1 MSATTTSTHG
11 LTATGVPKMPFW
23 LTILRIVALVL
34 SLGVLIAAAYHLSL
48 LGGWSQY
55 YVGSNPAGF
64 LIFDSIFTFLI
75 LGGMLAA
82 EFFAPHMYLRLLFVG
97 ALILDA
103 IFWLSAWAWAASW
116 ASNYYSIY
124 NAAGFGLY
132 AELQAWGASML
143 AGSVLGAFTWVV
155 IIVITVFFVKAC
167 MDSPQDSSFSPRAP
181 TDPEMGPPKQ
191 EGVSQPQYA

>member
-64 LIFDSIFTFLI
+64 LIFDASHTHI
-75 LGGMLAA
+75 LC
-82 EFFAPHMYLRLLFVG
+82 LLC
-97 ALILDA
+97 L
-103 IFWLSAWAWAASW
+103 
-116 ASNYYSIY
+116 
-124 NAAGFGLY
+124 
-132 AELQAWGASML
+132 
-143 AGSVLGAFTWVV
+143 
-155 IIVITVFFVKAC
+155 
-167 MDSPQDSSFSPRAP
+167 
-181 TDPEMGPPKQ
+181 
-191 EGVSQPQYA
+191 

>member
-1 MSATTTSTHG
+1 MSGTTTSTHG
-11 LTATGVPKMPFW
+11 LTVTGVPKMPFW

-55 YVGSNPAGF
+55 Y
-64 LIFDSIFTFLI
+64 SIFTFLI

-116 ASNYYSIY
+116 TSNYYSIY

-132 AELQAWGASML
+132 AELKAWGASML

-155 IIVITVFFVKAC
+155 IIVIIVFFVKAC

-181 TDPEMGPPKQ
+181 SDPEMGPPKQ

>member
-11 LTATGVPKMPFW
+11 LTVTGVPKMPLW
-23 LTILRIVALVL
+23 LTILRVAALVL

-55 YVGSNPAGF
+55 Y
-64 LIFDSIFTFLI
+64 SIFTFLI

-103 IFWLSAWAWAASW
+103 IFLAFRL
-116 ASNYYSIY
+116 
-124 NAAGFGLY
+124 GMGRFLDF
-132 AELQAWGASML
+132 EAWGASML
-143 AGSVLGAFTWVV
+143 AGSVLGVFTWVV

-181 TDPEMGPPKQ
+181 ADPEMGQPKP
-191 EGVSQPQYA
+191 EGMSQPQYA

>member
-1 MSATTTSTHG
+1 
-11 LTATGVPKMPFW
+11 
-23 LTILRIVALVL
+23 
-34 SLGVLIAAAYHLSL
+34 
-48 LGGWSQY
+48 
-55 YVGSNPAGF
+55 
-64 LIFDSIFTFLI
+64 
-75 LGGMLAA
+75 MLAA

-116 ASNYYSIY
+116 TSSYYSIY